1 MSTTITETETRAK
14 SLAFRGQQQED
25 DGDNR
30 SQESYSTVVE
40 VEAGR
45 RQAVQNEDDVTTQ
58 NENSDTDEEEPS
70 PCGRC
75 RKLVIRGDEALMCE
89 ICSRWFHIKCEK
101 ISKTQYKN
109 QASKS
114 KNFHWYCDGC
124 DIVHSG
130 IIREVTLLKVD
141 QNKFKKRLEALEE
154 TKVSKE
160 DLQNEMEKKAD
171 KEDVEKL
178 EQRITTIEGKQ
189 GTSGESSVVNEGASC
204 SKTPEEQAEEV
215 IKEIKDQEERMS
227 NALLFNLPEDKTSN
241 EADRIKHDKEEVKH
255 LAKHCKVN
263 ISKDEIMKVIRLGKK
278 QENKPRPLL
287 IQISTPEKKRMLFKN
302 LRLLQEAPDK
312 YRQVSVQH
320 DLTEK
325 QRKREKELREEAKKK
340 EAETSGEAAFKVR
353 GPPWARKVVKV
364 EKQKKN

>member
-1 MSTTITETETRAK
+1 MMSTTQTVTEAPSAQAN
-14 SLAFRGQQQED
+14 SLTLRSQSSEHD
-25 DGDNR
+25 DDTV
-30 SQESYSTVVE
+30 SQESYSTV
-40 VEAGR
+40 AGTVPAPGPSPDS
-45 RQAVQNEDDVTTQ
+45 QDKKKE
-58 NENSDTDEEEPS
+58 ENDSDEEEPS

-75 RKLVIRGDEALMCE
+75 RKMVVRGDEALMCE

-141 QNKFKKRLEALEE
+141 QNKFKKRLEELEE
-154 TKVSKE
+154 TKVSKD
-160 DLQNEMEKKAD
+160 DLQREMEKKAD
-171 KEDVEKL
+171 KEEVEKL
-178 EQRITTIEGKQ
+178 EQRITTMEGKQ
-189 GTSGESSVVNEGASC
+189 GTSGESSAVNEGASC

-215 IKEIKDQEERMS
+215 IKEIKDQEERML
-227 NALLFNLPEDKTSN
+227 NALLFNVPEDKASN

-263 ISKDEIMKVIRLGKK
+263 ISKDEITKVVRLGKK
-278 QENKPRPLL
+278 QDNKPRPLL

-302 LRLLQEAPDK
+302 LRLLQEAP
-312 YRQVSVQH
+312 QASVC
-320 DLTEK
+320 
-325 QRKREKELREEAKKK
+325 
-340 EAETSGEAAFKVR
+340 
-353 GPPWARKVVKV
+353 
-364 EKQKKN
+364 